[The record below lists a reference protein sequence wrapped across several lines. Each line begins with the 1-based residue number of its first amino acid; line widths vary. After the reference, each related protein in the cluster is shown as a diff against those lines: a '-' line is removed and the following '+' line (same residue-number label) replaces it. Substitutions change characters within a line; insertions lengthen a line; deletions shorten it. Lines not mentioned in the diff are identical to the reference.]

1 MDGGRKLLVDMA
13 FNGEE
18 ALLKVKAHEYDV
30 VLAGVMMPR
39 LRGDEFYLEA
49 TGLRTELAARFIFMT
64 GCRRPTDPRLP
75 FPTGGEVSGKT
86 FRDRRTDW
94 LRPGTARF
102 FRLAEPCLRWCPSNG
117 RTLSR
122 AREQDTEISAV
133 QRGSDL
139 SERLL
144 L

>member
-1 MDGGRKLLVDMA
+1 MKPKSKASRGELRGPLSRAQIHSPGESRQATRVRFAVDGGRKLLVDMA

-64 GCRRPTDPRLP
+64 GCRRPTDPR
-75 FPTGGEVSGKT
+75 FP
-86 FRDRRTDW
+86 RR
-94 LRPGTARF
+94 R
-102 FRLAEPCLRWCPSNG
+102 
-117 RTLSR
+117 
-122 AREQDTEISAV
+122 
-133 QRGSDL
+133 
-139 SERLL
+139 
-144 L
+144 